1 MTAPSDL
8 ETMRH
13 QPSLRDRLA
22 RWLAGLIEGWRERA
36 RLRSEFAR
44 LAQQGEL
51 ERTLA
56 DSGIAPSDVPR
67 LMRAH
72 PGTPQQ
78 LRRMMARLGI
88 DRARSSRSKAL
99 ADAIRDMEWR
109 CGECADW
116 RHCRDWLDA
125 GAHTDSYRTFCPNAS
140 ALDQLRC
147 REVETSAGE
156 PPHRC
161 GLLAELEAAKG
172 EQRC

>member
-8 ETMRH
+8 ETTRH
-13 QPSLRDRLA
+13 QPSLTVRLTQ
-22 RWLAGLIEGWRERA
+22 WLSGMVEGWRERA

-56 DSGIAPSDVPR
+56 DSGISPSDVPR
-67 LMRAH
+67 LMHAH
-72 PGTPQQ
+72 PATPQQ

-88 DRARSSRSKAL
+88 DRARLRHSKAF
-99 ADAIRDMEWR
+99 ADALREMEWR

-116 RHCRDWLDA
+116 RHCRTWLD
-125 GAHTDSYRTFCPNAS
+125 TDVPPDTYRAFCPNAE
-140 ALDQLRC
+140 ALDHLRC
-147 REVETSAGE
+147 AEVETSAGE

-161 GLLAELEAAKG
+161 GLLAELDVAKG

>member
-8 ETMRH
+8 ETIH
-13 QPSLRDRLA
+13 QQPSLPARLA
-22 RWLAGLIEGWRERA
+22 RRVAGLIEGWRERA

-51 ERTLA
+51 DRTLA

-67 LMRAH
+67 LMHAH

-88 DRARSSRSKAL
+88 DRTRFSRSRAL
-99 ADAIRDMEWR
+99 ADAVREMEWR

-116 RHCRDWLDA
+116 RHCRVWLDS
-125 GAHTDSYRTFCPNAS
+125 GAPAETYRAFCPNAA

-147 REVETSAGE
+147 RAVETSAGE

-161 GLLAELEAAKG
+161 GLLAELDAAKG
-172 EQRC
+172 EER